1 MTAALPRLTAA
12 QRSEVIDA
20 TASWVARARVLYAR
34 PLPDIPVRFDLR
46 GQTAGMYR
54 VRGAE
59 REIRYN
65 PLVFARWYSENLADT
80 VPHEVAHYVVE
91 MHHGRRARP
100 HGPEWQAVM
109 VDFGIVDARRT
120 HDLDLG
126 DLPVRRERRF
136 RYRCACRE
144 HQLSATRHHRVLRGQ
159 NHYHCRACAG
169 ELVACE

>member
-1 MTAALPRLTAA
+1 MTGGELALDDLRRA
-12 QRSEVIDA
+12 EVVAA
-20 TASWVARARVLYAR
+20 TADWLRRARALYR
-34 PLPDIPVRFDLR
+34 HPLPDIPVRFDLFGR
-46 GQTAGMYR
+46 SAGMYR
-54 VRGAE
+54 IRGRQ

-65 PLVFARWYSENLADT
+65 PVIFATWYDQNLADT

-91 MHHGRRARP
+91 MLHGRRVRP
-100 HGPEWQAVM
+100 HGTEWRRVM
-109 VDFGIVDARRT
+109 TDFGIVDARCT

-159 NHYHCRACAG
+159 SRYHCRACSG
-169 ELVACE
+169 PLTACE